1 MTSDLLTQSNTDCS
15 CISVEKLTY
24 HKWFTVSA
32 AVAWIRRVAWHAQT
46 PPPPPELMET
56 AGIWRQTGANGQ
68 RKSKASQHIAFIVDD
83 FITALL
89 FFSFNSFVFCFY
101 VLFFFSFVCLF
112 VCLHPAFISSAS
124 RFPPRC
130 CWCHQF
136 GWIWISIFYRATE
149 VKLKRSSR
157 EQHVTL
163 RNWLD
168 SKFTVVS
175 ASHWKLRDD
184 LPELMSFL
192 FVCRWCRSCPHGSK

>member
-112 VCLHPAFISSAS
+112 VCIRRSLV
-124 RFPPRC
+124 PR
-130 CWCHQF
+130 HV
-136 GWIWISIFYRATE
+136 SLRAAVDVTNSDEFEFLFFTE
-149 VKLKRSSR
+149 RQRSSWNGR
-157 EQHVTL
+157 VESSTL
-163 RNWLD
+163 
-168 SKFTVVS
+168 
-175 ASHWKLRDD
+175 H
-184 LPELMSFL
+184 
-192 FVCRWCRSCPHGSK
+192 FVID